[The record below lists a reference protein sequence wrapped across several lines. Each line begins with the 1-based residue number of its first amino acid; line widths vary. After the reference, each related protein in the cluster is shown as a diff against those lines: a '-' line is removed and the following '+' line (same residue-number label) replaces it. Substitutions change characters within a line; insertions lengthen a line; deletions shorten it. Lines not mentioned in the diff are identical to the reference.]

1 VSGSSDRILQ
11 LLQQISVLKELDNQ
25 YRAGPKTDLA
35 KEDSRRRRSKRQ
47 QIGNEIKRLASSTRK
62 QNSNER

>member
-11 LLQQISVLKELDNQ
+11 LLQEISVLKELDDH
-25 YRAGPKTDLA
+25 YRASPKTDLA
-35 KEDSRRRRSKRQ
+35 KEDSRQRRSKRQ

-62 QNSNER
+62 QNSSEP

>member
-25 YRAGPKTDLA
+25 YRSGPKSDLA
-35 KEDSRRRRSKRQ
+35 IEDSRQRRSKRQ
-47 QIGNEIKRLASSTRK
+47 QIGNEIKRLASSARK